1 MWYNADYP
9 ATWAGVN
16 TFLSGVL
23 GLISDTLNAMLAVP
37 VMALFVSASV
47 LAVAYALLWALG
59 KAAKS

>member
-16 TFLSGVL
+16 TFLNGVL
-23 GLISDTLNAMLAVP
+23 DLISDTLNAMLTVP
-37 VMALFVSASV
+37 IMALFVSVSV
-47 LAVAYALLWALG
+47 LAVAYALLWVFG